1 MEERSRRRSARDR
14 DPLAPRGIPSLL
26 AFALRA
32 RAGTTTDF
40 RGHEEAHRSH
50 GDGESLA
57 SSEDPSRAV
66 EAWDRAE
73 SHDDLAL
80 SAESSTRS
88 GFPPAMGHL
97 PAESPGHDRRN
108 GLLRR
113 ADGPLPAAL
122 RLVRD

>member
-1 MEERSRRRSARDR
+1 MRARPRRRSARAR

-26 AFALRA
+26 AFDLRA
-32 RAGTTTDF
+32 RTGATTDF

-50 GDGESLA
+50 GDRESLA

-88 GFPPAMGHL
+88 GFPPTMDHL
-97 PAESPGHDRRN
+97 PAESPRRDRRH

-113 ADGPLPAAL
+113 ADG
-122 RLVRD
+122 